1 MVLIVPLC
9 LTFISCLGFLH
20 LHNNTDELSGIE
32 VVIIKSTPSPA
43 LSCSQYIVVHRALGG

>member
-32 VVIIKSTPSPA
+32 VVIIKSTP
-43 LSCSQYIVVHRALGG
+43 QYIVVHRALGG